1 MQEAAQRAAARHLHG
16 GQGDDDGR
24 PATHHHQAVRRPTP
38 DQVAAQRAQREADR
52 AQLLDSWTAEMR
64 AIRAAA
70 DRAEA
75 TKKVV
80 VSSTQQVGMHTVDE
94 WTGAVCLVPVPVQWN
109 SGHAAVP
116 THALMHRHAASSSAC
131 LCVAP

>member
-16 GQGDDDGR
+16 GQGDDG
-24 PATHHHQAVRRPTP
+24 PTPHHHQGHAVRRPTP
-38 DQVAAQRAQREADR
+38 DQVAAQRVQREADR
-52 AQLLDSWTAEMR
+52 AQLLDGWAAEMR

-80 VSSTQQVGMHTVDE
+80 VSSTQQVGMWVSR
-94 WTGAVCLVPVPVQWN
+94 L
-109 SGHAAVP
+109 AA
-116 THALMHRHAASSSAC
+116 R
-131 LCVAP
+131 